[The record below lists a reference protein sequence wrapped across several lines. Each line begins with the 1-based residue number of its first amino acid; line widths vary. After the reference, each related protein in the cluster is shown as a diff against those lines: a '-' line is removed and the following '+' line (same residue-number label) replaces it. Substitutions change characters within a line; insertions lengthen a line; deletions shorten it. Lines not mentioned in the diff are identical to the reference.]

1 MKKVIFLFLF
11 CTSIFTSLEVARP
24 SLNPVFADS
33 VQDSAD
39 RSSKVI
45 DSLNSSA
52 NAPSAG
58 NSNSGLA
65 EKGKPILD
73 RNAVICPQIL
83 KTDNNSNKSS
93 ENPMPA
99 AGKGQ
104 VPSSCLHL

>member
-1 MKKVIFLFLF
+1 MKKVTFLFLF
-11 CTSIFTSLEVARP
+11 CTSILTSLGLAT
-24 SLNPVFADS
+24 LNPAFADS
-33 VQDSAD
+33 VQNPAD
-39 RSSKVI
+39 RPSKAI
-45 DSLNSSA
+45 DSPNST

-83 KTDNNSNKSS
+83 KTDNNTNKSS
-93 ENPMPA
+93 ENSIPA